1 MVHGSKN
8 SWTPTVHCVRNQAI
22 WWCKNPQILSNQLCT
37 ETFSLLLHS
46 PPCNLSPNLF
56 RSHQIVILRT
66 FQTRR
71 VKQDNLHYVSLIHI
85 IVDAWMNLLF
95 WTWWITNGEQLLKN
109 RWIGFTLTV
118 LEPVIWHE
126 EELTV
131 LKSLVKIF
139 RHCFLRAF
147 IPLSEVLSNSILSFL
162 KCGVTSHLLNKFK
175 SIVMLLSIYADGI
188 GTPSSSN
195 RVVSLSLSSLI

>member
-1 MVHGSKN
+1 MV
-8 SWTPTVHCVRNQAI
+8 I
-22 WWCKNPQILSNQLCT
+22 
-37 ETFSLLLHS
+37 
-46 PPCNLSPNLF
+46 F
-56 RSHQIVILRT
+56 RI

-71 VKQDNLHYVSLIHI
+71 VKQDNLHDVSLIHI

-95 WTWWITNGEQLLKN
+95 RTWWITNTEQLQKN
-109 RWIGFTLTV
+109 RWIYPDGTGTHYQNYL
-118 LEPVIWHE
+118 VIWHE